1 LNISIIIRTLGRD
14 SLTKAIASVAA
25 QGRDDVEVIVV
36 DASGELELPPTGGV
50 PVRVVGNGRRLHRSV
65 AASTG
70 LAAVNTRWAGFLDD
84 DDVLLPGHL
93 DKLVTELQADL
104 TAVLAYSGVELVS
117 ADGHEEASGSPAVID
132 QEFEPW
138 QLLLANRMPIHAALF
153 DVQRVRAAGADFDAT
168 LDLYEDWDFWLQLSL
183 LGSFVHVPGVSA
195 RYLLHDSSGVH
206 RIDFG
211 DPTYWRLWRKWWTR
225 APQAWWTEALRAA
238 TAWLGARAELELT
251 RADLIGKLDALHAE
265 LVGARDESWQLRREI
280 DVHLFQIHQAREEL
294 KATHA
299 HADNLATHLDAERA
313 TAAGLRAALDAE
325 SQLLAQA
332 RASEAALSSALAVA
346 RGDLDSRALVLTDL
360 QRALEDSEQSLARQ
374 RQEAQRSAEQLQAIL
389 QSSSWRLTAPWRRA
403 LDRLRRLRSVVA
415 AKRRNGAWRRL
426 ATSPARAGAYDAWMA
441 GPEAEDRR
449 RRLADLASL
458 PARTVSLVM
467 PVFNPD
473 LASFE
478 AAVESVFAQSYPHW
492 ELCIADDAS
501 TAPGVRERLRS
512 LAAAEPRV
520 RLVER
525 PVNGHIS
532 AASNSALALAR
543 GDWVAL
549 LDQDDV
555 LAPAALAEVVD
566 AVSRHPQAGMVY
578 SDEDKLDAAG
588 HRFEPYFKPAFNIE
602 LLRGQNLISHF
613 GAYRRSLVEEV
624 GGFREGYEG
633 SQDHDLAL
641 RCAERLQPSQVIHV
655 PRVLYHWRV
664 AAGSTAGGS
673 ERKPYAAEAGLRAVN
688 DHLQRVAPGDVAE
701 LLPPWGF
708 FRVRHRLPREL
719 PRVVAW
725 VSGSA
730 GAAGAQDWARS
741 LAEAA
746 GYPGF
751 ELRWSN
757 APAEACLAT
766 VLHAVP
772 QLDAPLVLMLRQ
784 GVVPQ
789 GSTWLQELVS
799 HAVRDGVGVVGGRID
814 GPSGALSDG
823 ALLEDGSVAWR
834 GTPRRSGGYFGRP
847 VLAQAVGAV
856 SASMMLVRR
865 EVLAAPGLS
874 LSADDGN
881 QASRLL
887 CTAARQAGWRVVWTP
902 FARASGTV
910 AGAGRESR
918 GPNLAAPVDDPA
930 FNPNLCIRQDAWV
943 ANANAAPA
951 AARPG
956 F

>member
-1 LNISIIIRTLGRD
+1 MPPAGGR
-14 SLTKAIASVAA
+14 
-25 QGRDDVEVIVV
+25 
-36 DASGELELPPTGGV
+36 V
-50 PVRVVGNGRRLHRSV
+50 PLRVVGTGQRLHRSV
-65 AASTG
+65 AASMG
-70 LAAVNTRWAGFLDD
+70 LAAVRTRWAGFLDD
-84 DDVLLPGHL
+84 DDLLLPGHL
-93 DKLVTELQADL
+93 DKLVAALEADPA
-104 TAVLAYSGVELVS
+104 AVLAYSGVELVHEGASEGPGEGETS
-117 ADGHEEASGSPAVID
+117 AEAPLGTLVSTPDNAIID
-132 QEFEPW
+132 EDFEPW
-138 QLLLANRMPIHAALF
+138 QLLLANRIPIHAALF
-153 DVQRVRAAGADFDAT
+153 DVHQVRAAGADFDAT
-168 LDLYEDWDFWLQLSL
+168 LDLYEDWDFWLQLSQ
-183 LGSFVHVPGVSA
+183 LGTFVHVPGVSA

-206 RIDFG
+206 RIEFG

-225 APQAWWTEALRAA
+225 APQAWWTRALRAA
-238 TAWLGARAELELT
+238 TAWLAVRAELAVT

-265 LVGARDESWQLRREI
+265 LVASRGESWQLRREI

-299 HADNLATHLDAERA
+299 HADNLASHLDAERA

-332 RASEAALSSALAVA
+332 RASETALSSALSVA
-346 RGDLDSRALVLTDL
+346 RGDLDSRAQVLTDL

-403 LDRLRRLRSVVA
+403 LDRLKRLRTVLA
-415 AKRRNGAWRRL
+415 ARRRTGVWRRL

-449 RRLADLASL
+449 RRLADLASP
-458 PARTVSLVM
+458 PACTVSLVM

-473 LASFE
+473 LALFE
-478 AAVESVFAQSYPHW
+478 AAVDSVLAQTYPHW

-525 PVNGHIS
+525 AVNGHIS
-532 AASNSALALAR
+532 AASNSALALAA
-543 GDWVAL
+543 GDWVGL

-555 LAPAALAEVVD
+555 LAPGALAEIVD
-566 AVSRHPQAGMVY
+566 AVSRYPQAGIVY

-588 HRFEPYFKPAFNIE
+588 HRFEPYFKPAFSIE
-602 LLRGQNLISHF
+602 LLRSQNLISHF

-624 GGFREGYEG
+624 GGFREGFEG

-664 AAGSTAGGS
+664 AAGSTAGGG

-688 DHLQRVAPGDVAE
+688 DHLQRVAPGAVAE
-701 LLPPWGF
+701 ALPPWGF
-708 FRVRHRLPREL
+708 YRVRHRLPREL

-730 GAAGAQDWARS
+730 DAAGVQDWARS
-741 LAEAA
+741 LVETAC
-746 GYPGF
+746 YPGLD
-751 ELRWSN
+751 LRWSN
-757 APAEACLAT
+757 APADASLAT
-766 VLHAVP
+766 VLGAAS
-772 QLDAPLVLMLRQ
+772 QFDAPLVLVLRP
-784 GVVPQ
+784 GLLPQ

-799 HAVRDGVGVVGGRID
+799 HAWRDGVGVVGGRID
-814 GPSGALSDG
+814 GPSGALHDG

-865 EVLAAPGLS
+865 DLLTKPGLM

-881 QASRLL
+881 EASRQL
-887 CTAARQAGWRVVWTP
+887 CAAARQAGWRVVWTP
-902 FARASGTV
+902 FARASGAA
-910 AGAGRESR
+910 AGAGREAR
-918 GPNLAAPVDDPA
+918 GSDAPPPIADPV
-930 FNPNLCIRQDAWV
+930 FNPNLCLREDAWV
-943 ANANAAPA
+943 ANAHAGPA